1 VQVTRERWYWTDK
14 RVAESVR
21 RWRLAYQPLTR
32 RYRISF
38 GGLSQEYDDLG
49 AALSALQRTLR
60 WRIASAE
67 QLSNEPVQRVL
78 LNYRLDTA
86 SLPRP
91 FQIGITGVSDW
102 NLTGEA
108 TILLDGQP

>member
-1 VQVTRERWYWTDK
+1 M
-14 RVAESVR
+14 AESAR

-38 GGLSQEYDDLG
+38 GGLSQEYDELG
-49 AALSALQRTLR
+49 SALSALQRTLR

-67 QLSNEPVQRVL
+67 QLRNESVQRVM

-86 SLPRP
+86 ALPRQ

-102 NLTGEA
+102 NLSGEV
-108 TILLDGQP
+108 TIVLDEQP